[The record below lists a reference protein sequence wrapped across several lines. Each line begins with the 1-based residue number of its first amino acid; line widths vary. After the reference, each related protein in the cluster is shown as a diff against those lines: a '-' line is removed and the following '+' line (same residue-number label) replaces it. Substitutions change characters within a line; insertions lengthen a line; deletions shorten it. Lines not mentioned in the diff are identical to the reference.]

1 MKSLS
6 APGRRHEPLRRSEIP
21 AIAPARRLAGTGSVF
36 GAILDH
42 GPVARSTVARLT
54 GLSPASVTGHVGQLL
69 ARGLVRESAETA
81 GPRGLGRPHIPVEID
96 TGRYLVAGAHIAV
109 AHSTV
114 SLMDLRGRIV
124 AEDRRP
130 HRTTDPHR
138 MLADLAARLPRLT
151 AAHAAGRTVLALG
164 LATGHR
170 VDPVAGVIVEHPQLG
185 WRDVP
190 ARDILS
196 AATGLPVH
204 VDSHSRALARAEQL
218 FGEESTRTSTV
229 LLFVGAV
236 VDAAFATEGA
246 MHRGPRSGA
255 GSVAHLPLGTG
266 GTGGAGDTGG
276 VDGADSADGTGG
288 AEPCSCGR
296 AGCLQSEV
304 SERAMVRRAAAQGL
318 VVGSFRELLDRALAG
333 DPRAVALF
341 RRRARLVGRAAALL
355 LDMFDPEVL
364 VVVEP
369 GAGRI
374 PECLADLRA
383 EVAERSWV
391 CEDPERAVV
400 PTSFTGTV
408 LATAGGA
415 VALGALYTDPLGPW
429 PALPAVS

>member
-6 APGRRHEPLRRSEIP
+6 APARRSVPLRRSDVTP
-21 AIAPARRLAGTGSVF
+21 AAPVRRLPGTGAVL

-69 ARGLVRESAETA
+69 ARGLVRESAETT

-114 SLMDLRGRIV
+114 SLMDLRGRVV

-130 HRTTDPHR
+130 HRTTDPRR
-138 MLADLAARLPRLT
+138 MLDDLAGRLT
-151 AAHAAGRTVLALG
+151 PLVSAHAAGRDVLALG
-164 LATGHR
+164 VATGHR
-170 VDPVAGVIVEHPQLG
+170 VDPDSGVIVEHPQLG

-190 ARDILS
+190 VRDVLS
-196 AATGLPVH
+196 SATGLPVH
-204 VDSHSRALARAEQL
+204 VDSHSRALARAEQM
-218 FGEESTRTSTV
+218 FGEASTRASTV

-236 VDAAFATEGA
+236 VDAAFATGGA
-246 MHRGPRSGA
+246 LHRGPRSGA
-255 GSVAHLPLGTG
+255 GSVAHLPLGPG
-266 GTGGAGDTGG
+266 G
-276 VDGADSADGTGG
+276 SGG

-296 AGCLQSEV
+296 SGCLQSEV
-304 SERAMVRRAAAQGL
+304 SERAMIRRAAEQGL
-318 VVGSFRELLDRALAG
+318 PAASFRDLLDQALTGEA
-333 DPRAVALF
+333 RAVALF

-391 CEDPERAVV
+391 CDDPERAVV
-400 PTSFTGTV
+400 PSSFTGSV

-415 VALGALYTDPLGPW
+415 VALGALYLDPLGPW

>member
-1 MKSLS
+1 MKSPS
-6 APGRRHEPLRRSEIP
+6 
-21 AIAPARRLAGTGSVF
+21 APARRPREPRTGPLRRADIPAPDPGRRPTGTGSVF

-54 GLSPASVTGHVGQLL
+54 GLSPASVSGHVGRLL
-69 ARGLVRESAETA
+69 ARGLVRQSAETA
-81 GPRGLGRPHIPVEID
+81 GPRGLGRPHIPVEVD
-96 TGRYLVAGAHIAV
+96 TGTYLVAGAHIAV
-109 AHSTV
+109 AHSTL

-124 AEDRRP
+124 AEDRQP
-130 HRTTDPHR
+130 HRTTEPHR
-138 MLADLAARLPRLT
+138 LLAGLAARLPRLV
-151 AAHAAGRTVLALG
+151 AAHAGGRTVLALG

-170 VDPVAGVIVEHPQLG
+170 VDPASGVIVAHPQLG

-190 ARDILS
+190 ARDLLA

-218 FGEESTRTSTV
+218 FGQESTRASTV

-255 GSVAHLPLGTG
+255 GSVAHLPLDAG
-266 GTGGAGDTGG
+266 G
-276 VDGADSADGTGG
+276 SGG

-296 AGCLQSEV
+296 TGCLQSEV

-318 VVGSFRELLDRALAG
+318 VTGSFPELLARALAG
-333 DPRAVALF
+333 DALAVELF

-369 GAGRI
+369 GTGRI

-383 EVAERSWV
+383 EVGERSWV
-391 CEDPERAVV
+391 CDDPERAVV
-400 PTSFTGTV
+400 PSSFTGSV

-415 VALGALYTDPLGPW
+415 VALGSLYTDPLGHW

>member
-6 APGRRHEPLRRSEIP
+6 APGRRPSPPRRSDIP
-21 AIAPARRLAGTGSVF
+21 AAPPARRLAGPGPAF

-42 GPVARSTVARLT
+42 GPVARSTIARLT
-54 GLSPASVTGHVGQLL
+54 GLSPASVTGHVAQLL

-124 AEDRRP
+124 AEDRQP

-138 MLADLAARLPRLT
+138 MLGELAARLPRLV
-151 AAHAAGRTVLALG
+151 AAHAGGRTVLALG

-170 VDPVAGVIVEHPQLG
+170 VDPAAGVIVEHPHLG

-190 ARDILS
+190 ARDILA

-255 GSVAHLPLGTG
+255 GSVAHLPLGTAEPG
-266 GTGGAGDTGG
+266 GDA
-276 VDGADSADGTGG
+276 DGADG
-288 AEPCSCGR
+288 AGRCSCGR
-296 AGCLQSEV
+296 TDCLQSEV
-304 SERAMVRRAAAQGL
+304 SERAMVRRAAGQGL
-318 VVGSFRELLDRALAG
+318 AVDSFLELLDLALAG
-333 DPRAVALF
+333 EPRAVALF

-369 GAGRI
+369 GVGRM
-374 PECLADLRA
+374 PECLAGLRA
-383 EVAERSWV
+383 EVAKRSWV

>member
-6 APGRRHEPLRRSEIP
+6 AAARRATPLLRSDLP
-21 AIAPARRLAGTGSVF
+21 AIGPARRVSGTGSVLS
-36 GAILDH
+36 AILDH

-124 AEDRRP
+124 AEERQP
-130 HRTTDPHR
+130 HRSTDPHR
-138 MLADLAARLPRLT
+138 LLAALAERLPRLVS
-151 AAHAAGRTVLALG
+151 ARAAGRSVLALG
-164 LATGHR
+164 IATGHR
-170 VDPVAGVIVEHPQLG
+170 VDPVAGVIVEHSLLG

-190 ARDILS
+190 VRDVLS

-204 VDSHSRALARAEQL
+204 VDSHSRALTRAEQM
-218 FGEESTRTSTV
+218 FGEASTRASTV
-229 LLFVGAV
+229 LLFIGAV

-255 GSVAHLPLGTG
+255 GSVAHLPLGAG
-266 GTGGAGDTGG
+266 GSGGAD
-276 VDGADSADGTGG
+276 
-288 AEPCSCGR
+288 PCSCGR
-296 AGCLQSEV
+296 SGCLQSEV
-304 SERAMVRRAAAQGL
+304 SERAMVRRAAEQGL
-318 VVGSFRELLDRALAG
+318 LVASFGELLDQALAG
-333 DPRAVALF
+333 DARAVALF
-341 RRRARLVGRAAALL
+341 RRRARLVGRATALL

-374 PECLADLRA
+374 PQCLADLR
-383 EVAERSWV
+383 EQVAERSWV
-391 CEDPERAVV
+391 CDDPERAVV
-400 PTSFTGTV
+400 PSSFTGSV

-415 VALGALYTDPLGPW
+415 VALGALYVDPLGPW

>member
-1 MKSLS
+1 MKRLS
-6 APGRRHEPLRRSEIP
+6 
-21 AIAPARRLAGTGSVF
+21 APARRPQETRTTPLRRADIPAAVPGRRPTGTGSVL

-54 GLSPASVTGHVGQLL
+54 GLSPASVSGHVGRLL
-69 ARGLVRESAETA
+69 ARGLVREAAETA
-81 GPRGLGRPHIPVEID
+81 GPKGLGRPHIPVEID
-96 TGRYLVAGAHIAV
+96 TGSYLVAGAHIAV
-109 AHSTV
+109 AHSTL

-130 HRTTDPHR
+130 HGSTDPHR
-138 MLADLAARLPRLT
+138 LLAQLADRLPPLV
-151 AAHAAGRTVLALG
+151 AAHAGGRTVLALG

-170 VDPVAGVIVEHPQLG
+170 VDPVDGVIVAHPQLG
-185 WRDVP
+185 WHDVP
-190 ARDILS
+190 ARDLLA

-218 FGEESTRTSTV
+218 FGQESTRASTV

-236 VDAAFATEGA
+236 VDAAFATDGA
-246 MHRGPRSGA
+246 LHRGPRSGA
-255 GSVAHLPLGTG
+255 GSVAHLPLGARG
-266 GTGGAGDTGG
+266 
-276 VDGADSADGTGG
+276 SGG

-296 AGCLQSEV
+296 SGCLQSEV

-318 VVGSFRELLDRALAG
+318 VTGSFPELLDRALAG
-333 DPRAVALF
+333 DARAVELF

-369 GAGRI
+369 GAGRM
-374 PECLADLRA
+374 PECLAGLRA
-383 EVAERSWV
+383 EVAERSVV
-391 CEDPERAVV
+391 CDDPERAVV
-400 PTSFTGTV
+400 PSSFTGSV
-408 LATAGGA
+408 LAVAGGA
-415 VALGALYTDPLGPW
+415 VALGSLYTDPLGPW

>member
-6 APGRRHEPLRRSEIP
+6 APARRSVPLRRSDVTP
-21 AIAPARRLAGTGSVF
+21 AAPVRRLPGTGAVL

-69 ARGLVRESAETA
+69 ARGLVRESAETT

-114 SLMDLRGRIV
+114 SLMDLRGRVV

-130 HRTTDPHR
+130 HRTTDPRR
-138 MLADLAARLPRLT
+138 MLDDLAGRLT
-151 AAHAAGRTVLALG
+151 PLVSTHAAGRDVLALG
-164 LATGHR
+164 VATGHR
-170 VDPVAGVIVEHPQLG
+170 VDPDSGVIVEHPQLG

-190 ARDILS
+190 VRDVLS

-204 VDSHSRALARAEQL
+204 VDSHSRALARAEQM
-218 FGEESTRTSTV
+218 FGEASTRASTV

-236 VDAAFATEGA
+236 VDAAFATGGA
-246 MHRGPRSGA
+246 LHRGPRSGA
-255 GSVAHLPLGTG
+255 GSVAHLPLGPG
-266 GTGGAGDTGG
+266 G
-276 VDGADSADGTGG
+276 SGG

-296 AGCLQSEV
+296 SGCLQSEV
-304 SERAMVRRAAAQGL
+304 SERAMIRRAAEQGL
-318 VVGSFRELLDRALAG
+318 PAASFRDLLDQALTGEA
-333 DPRAVALF
+333 RAVALF

-391 CEDPERAVV
+391 CDDPERAVV
-400 PTSFTGTV
+400 PSSFTGSV

-415 VALGALYTDPLGPW
+415 VALGALYLDPLGPW

>member
-6 APGRRHEPLRRSEIP
+6 AAARRTTPLLRSDIP
-21 AIAPARRLAGTGSVF
+21 AVGPARRVPGTGSVLS
-36 GAILDH
+36 AILDH

-124 AEDRRP
+124 AEERQP

-138 MLADLAARLPRLT
+138 LLAGLAERIPRLVS
-151 AAHAAGRTVLALG
+151 ARAAGRTVPALG
-164 LATGHR
+164 VATGHR
-170 VDPVAGVIVEHPQLG
+170 VDPLAGMIVEHPLLG

-190 ARDILS
+190 VRDILS

-204 VDSHSRALARAEQL
+204 VDSHSRALARAEQM
-218 FGEESTRTSTV
+218 FGEASTRASMV
-229 LLFVGAV
+229 LLFIGAV

-255 GSVAHLPLGTG
+255 GSIAHLPLGAG
-266 GTGGAGDTGG
+266 G
-276 VDGADSADGTGG
+276 SGG

-296 AGCLQSEV
+296 SGCLQSEV
-304 SERAMVRRAAAQGL
+304 SERAMVRRAAEQGL
-318 VVGSFRELLDRALAG
+318 LVTSFRELLDQALAG
-333 DPRAVALF
+333 EARAVALF
-341 RRRARLVGRAAALL
+341 RRRAGLVGRAAALL
-355 LDMFDPEVL
+355 LDMFDPAVL

-374 PECLADLRA
+374 PECLADLR
-383 EVAERSWV
+383 EQVAERSWV
-391 CEDPERAVV
+391 CDDPERAVV
-400 PTSFTGTV
+400 PSSFTGSV

-415 VALGALYTDPLGPW
+415 VALGALYLDPLGPW

>member
-1 MKSLS
+1 M
-6 APGRRHEPLRRSEIP
+6 
-21 AIAPARRLAGTGSVF
+21 

-124 AEDRRP
+124 AEDRQP

-138 MLADLAARLPRLT
+138 LLAGLAERLPRLVS
-151 AAHAAGRTVLALG
+151 ARAAGRTVLALG
-164 LATGHR
+164 VATGHR
-170 VDPVAGVIVEHPQLG
+170 VDPVAGMIVEHPLLG

-190 ARDILS
+190 VRDVLS

-204 VDSHSRALARAEQL
+204 VDSHSRALARAEQM
-218 FGEESTRTSTV
+218 FGEASTRASMV
-229 LLFVGAV
+229 LLFIGAV

-255 GSVAHLPLGTG
+255 GSIAHLPLGAG
-266 GTGGAGDTGG
+266 G
-276 VDGADSADGTGG
+276 SGG

-296 AGCLQSEV
+296 SGCLQSEV
-304 SERAMVRRAAAQGL
+304 SERAMVRRASEQGL
-318 VVGSFRELLDRALAG
+318 LVVSFRELLDQALAG
-333 DPRAVALF
+333 EARAVALF

-383 EVAERSWV
+383 QVAERSWV
-391 CEDPERAVV
+391 CDDPERAVV
-400 PTSFTGTV
+400 PSSFTGSV

-415 VALGALYTDPLGPW
+415 VALGALYMDPLGPW

>member
-6 APGRRHEPLRRSEIP
+6 AAARRATPLLRSDIP
-21 AIAPARRLAGTGSVF
+21 AAGPARRVPGIGSVM

-124 AEDRRP
+124 AEDRQP

-138 MLADLAARLPRLT
+138 LLAGLAERLPRLVS
-151 AAHAAGRTVLALG
+151 ARAAGRTVLALG
-164 LATGHR
+164 VATGHR
-170 VDPVAGVIVEHPQLG
+170 VDPVAGTIVEHPLLG

-190 ARDILS
+190 VRDVLS

-204 VDSHSRALARAEQL
+204 VDSHSRALARAEQM
-218 FGEESTRTSTV
+218 FGEASTRASMV
-229 LLFVGAV
+229 LLFIGAV

-255 GSVAHLPLGTG
+255 GSIAHLPLGAG
-266 GTGGAGDTGG
+266 G
-276 VDGADSADGTGG
+276 SGG

-296 AGCLQSEV
+296 SGCLQSEV
-304 SERAMVRRAAAQGL
+304 SERAMVRRAAEQGL
-318 VVGSFRELLDRALAG
+318 LVPSFRELLVQALGGEA
-333 DPRAVALF
+333 RAVALF

-374 PECLADLRA
+374 PECLADLR
-383 EVAERSWV
+383 EQVAERSWV
-391 CEDPERAVV
+391 CDDPERAVV
-400 PTSFTGTV
+400 PSSFTGSV

-415 VALGALYTDPLGPW
+415 VALGALYMDPLGPW

>member
-6 APGRRHEPLRRSEIP
+6 APGRRPSPPRRSDIP
-21 AIAPARRLAGTGSVF
+21 AAPPVRRLAGTGPVF

-54 GLSPASVTGHVGQLL
+54 GLSPASVTGHVTSLL

-124 AEDRRP
+124 AEDRRA

-138 MLADLAARLPRLT
+138 MFAELAARLPRLT
-151 AAHAAGRTVLALG
+151 AAHADGRTVLALG

-170 VDPVAGVIVEHPQLG
+170 VDPVAGVIVDHPHLG

-190 ARDILS
+190 ARDVLT

-218 FGEESTRTSTV
+218 FGQESTRTSTV

-255 GSVAHLPLGTG
+255 GSVAHLPLGTEG
-266 GTGGAGDTGG
+266 ADGDVEGERGGAGG
-276 VDGADSADGTGG
+276 
-288 AEPCSCGR
+288 CSCGR

-318 VVGSFRELLDRALAG
+318 AVDSFPELLDRALSG

-369 GAGRI
+369 GAGRM
-374 PECLADLRA
+374 PECLAELRA
-383 EVAERSWV
+383 EVAKRSWV
-391 CEDPERAVV
+391 CEDPERTVV

-415 VALGALYTDPLGPW
+415 VALGALYADPLGPW

>member
-6 APGRRHEPLRRSEIP
+6 AAARRATPLLRSDIP
-21 AIAPARRLAGTGSVF
+21 AAGPARRVPGTGSVM

-54 GLSPASVTGHVGQLL
+54 GLSPASVTGHVGRLL

-124 AEDRRP
+124 AEDRQP

-138 MLADLAARLPRLT
+138 LLAGLAERLPRLVS
-151 AAHAAGRTVLALG
+151 ARAAGRTVLALG
-164 LATGHR
+164 VATGHR
-170 VDPVAGVIVEHPQLG
+170 VDPVAGMIVEHPLLG
-185 WRDVP
+185 WRHVPVRDV
-190 ARDILS
+190 LS

-204 VDSHSRALARAEQL
+204 VDSHSRALARAEQM
-218 FGEESTRTSTV
+218 FGEASTRASMV
-229 LLFVGAV
+229 LLFIGAV

-255 GSVAHLPLGTG
+255 GSIAHLPLGAG
-266 GTGGAGDTGG
+266 G
-276 VDGADSADGTGG
+276 SGG

-296 AGCLQSEV
+296 SGCLQSEV
-304 SERAMVRRAAAQGL
+304 SERAMVRRAAEQGL
-318 VVGSFRELLDRALAG
+318 LVASFRELLDQALAG
-333 DPRAVALF
+333 EARAVALF
-341 RRRARLVGRAAALL
+341 RRRSRLVGRAAALL

-374 PECLADLRA
+374 PECLADLR
-383 EVAERSWV
+383 EQVAERSWV
-391 CEDPERAVV
+391 CDDPERAVV
-400 PTSFTGTV
+400 PSSFTGSV

-415 VALGALYTDPLGPW
+415 VALGALYMDPLGPW

>member
-6 APGRRHEPLRRSEIP
+6 AAARRATPLLRSDIP
-21 AIAPARRLAGTGSVF
+21 AAGPARRVPGTGSVM

-54 GLSPASVTGHVGQLL
+54 GLSPASVTGHVGRLL

-124 AEDRRP
+124 AEDRQP

-138 MLADLAARLPRLT
+138 LLAGLAERLPRLVS
-151 AAHAAGRTVLALG
+151 AHAAGRTVLALG
-164 LATGHR
+164 VATGHR
-170 VDPVAGVIVEHPQLG
+170 VDPVAGMIMEHPLLG

-190 ARDILS
+190 VRDVLS

-204 VDSHSRALARAEQL
+204 VDSHSRALARAEQM
-218 FGEESTRTSTV
+218 FGEASTRASMV
-229 LLFVGAV
+229 LLFIGAV

-255 GSVAHLPLGTG
+255 GSIAHLPLGAG
-266 GTGGAGDTGG
+266 G
-276 VDGADSADGTGG
+276 SGG

-296 AGCLQSEV
+296 SGCLQSEV
-304 SERAMVRRAAAQGL
+304 SERAMVRRAAEQGL
-318 VVGSFRELLDRALAG
+318 LVASFRELLDQALAG
-333 DPRAVALF
+333 EARAVALF

-374 PECLADLRA
+374 PECLADLR
-383 EVAERSWV
+383 EQVAERSWV
-391 CEDPERAVV
+391 CDDPERAVV
-400 PTSFTGTV
+400 PSSFTGSV

-415 VALGALYTDPLGPW
+415 VALGALYMDPLGPW

>member
-6 APGRRHEPLRRSEIP
+6 AAARRATPLLRSDIP
-21 AIAPARRLAGTGSVF
+21 AAVPARRVTGTGSVLS
-36 GAILDH
+36 AILDH
-42 GPVARSTVARLT
+42 GPVARSIVARLT

-124 AEDRRP
+124 AEDRQP

-138 MLADLAARLPRLT
+138 LLAGLAERLPRLVSAR
-151 AAHAAGRTVLALG
+151 AAERTVLALG
-164 LATGHR
+164 VATGHR
-170 VDPVAGVIVEHPQLG
+170 VDPVAGMIVEHPLLG

-190 ARDILS
+190 VRDVLS

-204 VDSHSRALARAEQL
+204 VDSHSRALARAEQM
-218 FGEESTRTSTV
+218 FGEASTRASMV
-229 LLFVGAV
+229 LLFIGAV

-255 GSVAHLPLGTG
+255 GSIAHLPLGAG
-266 GTGGAGDTGG
+266 G
-276 VDGADSADGTGG
+276 SGG

-296 AGCLQSEV
+296 SGCLQSEV
-304 SERAMVRRAAAQGL
+304 SERAMVRRAAEQGL
-318 VVGSFRELLDRALAG
+318 LVASFRELLDQALAG
-333 DPRAVALF
+333 EARAVALF
-341 RRRARLVGRAAALL
+341 RRRAGLVGRAAALL
-355 LDMFDPEVL
+355 LDMFDPAVL

-374 PECLADLRA
+374 PECLADLR
-383 EVAERSWV
+383 EQVAERSWV
-391 CEDPERAVV
+391 CDDPERAVV
-400 PTSFTGTV
+400 PSSFTGSV

-415 VALGALYTDPLGPW
+415 VALGALYADPLGPW
-429 PALPAVS
+429 PAVS

>member
-1 MKSLS
+1 ML
-6 APGRRHEPLRRSEIP
+6 GE
-21 AIAPARRLAGTGSVF
+21 LAV
-36 GAILDH
+36 
-42 GPVARSTVARLT
+42 
-54 GLSPASVTGHVGQLL
+54 
-69 ARGLVRESAETA
+69 
-81 GPRGLGRPHIPVEID
+81 
-96 TGRYLVAGAHIAV
+96 
-109 AHSTV
+109 
-114 SLMDLRGRIV
+114 
-124 AEDRRP
+124 
-130 HRTTDPHR
+130 
-138 MLADLAARLPRLT
+138 RLPRLA
-151 AAHAAGRTVLALG
+151 AAHAGGRTVLALG

-190 ARDILS
+190 ARDILA

-255 GSVAHLPLGTG
+255 GSVAHLPLGTAEAG
-266 GTGGAGDTGG
+266 GDADGAGGG
-276 VDGADSADGTGG
+276 GR
-288 AEPCSCGR
+288 CSCGR
-296 AGCLQSEV
+296 TDCLQSEV
-304 SERAMVRRAAAQGL
+304 SERAMVRRAAGQGQA
-318 VVGSFRELLDRALAG
+318 VDSFPELLDLALAG
-333 DPRAVALF
+333 EPRAVALF

-369 GAGRI
+369 GWAGCPSVWPISGTRW
-374 PECLADLRA
+374 
-383 EVAERSWV
+383 RSAPGSARTRSGPW
-391 CEDPERAVV
+391 CRPASPARCW
-400 PTSFTGTV
+400 PRPH
-408 LATAGGA
+408 GA

>member
-1 MKSLS
+1 MVKSLS
-6 APGRRHEPLRRSEIP
+6 APVRRPTPLRRSDLP
-21 AIAPARRLAGTGSVF
+21 APGPARRVSGTGSVLS
-36 GAILDH
+36 AILDH

-54 GLSPASVTGHVGQLL
+54 GLSPASVTGHVGRLL
-69 ARGLVRESAETA
+69 ARGLVRESAETS

-138 MLADLAARLPRLT
+138 MLGDLAARLPRLAT
-151 AAHAAGRTVLALG
+151 AHAAGRTVLALG
-164 LATGHR
+164 VATGHR
-170 VDPVAGVIVEHPQLG
+170 VDPEAGVIVEHPQLG

-190 ARDILS
+190 VRDVLS

-204 VDSHSRALARAEQL
+204 VDSHARALARAEQM
-218 FGEESTRTSTV
+218 FGETSTRTSTV
-229 LLFVGAV
+229 LLFIGAV

-255 GSVAHLPLGTG
+255 GGVAHLPLGAG
-266 GTGGAGDTGG
+266 G
-276 VDGADSADGTGG
+276 SGG

-296 AGCLQSEV
+296 TGCLQSEV
-304 SERAMVRRAAAQGL
+304 SERAMVRRAAEQGL
-318 VVGSFRELLDRALAG
+318 RVASFRELLDLALAG
-333 DPRAVALF
+333 EGRALELF
-341 RRRARLVGRAAALL
+341 RRRAGLVGRAAALL

-374 PECLADLRA
+374 PECLAELRA
-383 EVAERSWV
+383 QVAERSAV
-391 CEDPERAVV
+391 CDDAERAVV
-400 PTSFTGTV
+400 PSSFTGSV

-415 VALGALYTDPLGPW
+415 VALGALYGDPLGPW
-429 PALPAVS
+429 PALPAVC

>member
-6 APGRRHEPLRRSEIP
+6 AAARRTTPLLRSDVP
-21 AIAPARRLAGTGSVF
+21 AAGPARRVQGTGSVLS
-36 GAILDH
+36 AILDH

-124 AEDRRP
+124 AEDRQP

-138 MLADLAARLPRLT
+138 LLAGLAERIPRLVS
-151 AAHAAGRTVLALG
+151 ARAAGRTVLALG
-164 LATGHR
+164 VATGHR
-170 VDPVAGVIVEHPQLG
+170 VDPVAGMIVEHPLLG

-190 ARDILS
+190 VRDVLS

-204 VDSHSRALARAEQL
+204 VDSHSRALARAEQM
-218 FGEESTRTSTV
+218 FGEASTRASMV
-229 LLFVGAV
+229 LLFIGAV

-255 GSVAHLPLGTG
+255 GSIAHLPLGAG
-266 GTGGAGDTGG
+266 G
-276 VDGADSADGTGG
+276 SGG

-296 AGCLQSEV
+296 SGCLQSEV
-304 SERAMVRRAAAQGL
+304 SERAMVRRAAEQGL
-318 VVGSFRELLDRALAG
+318 LVASFRELLDQALAG
-333 DPRAVALF
+333 EARAVALF
-341 RRRARLVGRAAALL
+341 RRRAGLVGRAAALL
-355 LDMFDPEVL
+355 LDMFDPAVL

-374 PECLADLRA
+374 PECLADLR
-383 EVAERSWV
+383 EQVAERSWV
-391 CEDPERAVV
+391 CDDPERSVV
-400 PTSFTGTV
+400 PSSFTGSV

-415 VALGALYTDPLGPW
+415 VALGALYLDPLGPW

>member
-6 APGRRHEPLRRSEIP
+6 AAARRATPLLRSDIP
-21 AIAPARRLAGTGSVF
+21 AAVPARRVTGTGSVLS
-36 GAILDH
+36 AILDH

-124 AEDRRP
+124 AEDRQP

-138 MLADLAARLPRLT
+138 LLAGLAERLPRLVSAR
-151 AAHAAGRTVLALG
+151 AAERTVLALG
-164 LATGHR
+164 VATGHR
-170 VDPVAGVIVEHPQLG
+170 VDPVAGMIVEHPLLG

-190 ARDILS
+190 VRDVLS

-204 VDSHSRALARAEQL
+204 VDSHSRALARAEQM
-218 FGEESTRTSTV
+218 FGEASTRASMV
-229 LLFVGAV
+229 LLFIGAV

-255 GSVAHLPLGTG
+255 GSIAHLPLGAG
-266 GTGGAGDTGG
+266 G
-276 VDGADSADGTGG
+276 SGG
-288 AEPCSCGR
+288 AEPCPCGR
-296 AGCLQSEV
+296 SGCLQSEV
-304 SERAMVRRAAAQGL
+304 SERAMVRRAAEQGL
-318 VVGSFRELLDRALAG
+318 LVASFRELLDQALAG
-333 DPRAVALF
+333 EARAVALF
-341 RRRARLVGRAAALL
+341 RRRAGLVGRAAALL
-355 LDMFDPEVL
+355 LDMFDPAVL

-374 PECLADLRA
+374 PECLADLR
-383 EVAERSWV
+383 EQVAERSWV
-391 CEDPERAVV
+391 CDDPERAVV
-400 PTSFTGTV
+400 PSSFTGSV

-415 VALGALYTDPLGPW
+415 VALGALYADPLGPW

>member
-6 APGRRHEPLRRSEIP
+6 APVRRRHEDRPTPLRRSDIP
-21 AIAPARRLAGTGSVF
+21 SAGPARRVPGTGSVL

-54 GLSPASVTGHVGQLL
+54 GLSPASVSGHVGQLL

-81 GPRGLGRPHIPVEID
+81 GPKGLGRPHIPVEID
-96 TGRYLVAGAHIAV
+96 TGRFLVAGAHIAV

-124 AEDRRP
+124 AEERQP
-130 HRTTDPHR
+130 HRTTEPR
-138 MLADLAARLPRLT
+138 RILNGLAARLPRLV
-151 AAHAAGRTVLALG
+151 AAHAGGRTVLALG

-170 VDPVAGVIVEHPQLG
+170 VDPVTGVIVEHPQLG

-190 ARDILS
+190 ARDILA

-218 FGEESTRTSTV
+218 FGEESTRSSTV

-255 GSVAHLPLGTG
+255 GSVAHLPLG
-266 GTGGAGDTGG
+266 AG
-276 VDGADSADGTGG
+276 GTGG

-296 AGCLQSEV
+296 SGCLQSEV

-318 VVGSFRELLDRALAG
+318 FVGSFPELLDQALAG
-333 DPRAVALF
+333 DARAVALF

-400 PTSFTGTV
+400 PTSFTGSV

-415 VALGALYTDPLGPW
+415 VALGALYVDPLGPW

>member
-6 APGRRHEPLRRSEIP
+6 AAARRATPLLRSDIP
-21 AIAPARRLAGTGSVF
+21 AAVPARRVTGTGSVLS
-36 GAILDH
+36 AILDH

-124 AEDRRP
+124 AEDRQP

-138 MLADLAARLPRLT
+138 LLAGLAERLPRLVSAR
-151 AAHAAGRTVLALG
+151 AAERTVLALG
-164 LATGHR
+164 VATGHR
-170 VDPVAGVIVEHPQLG
+170 VDPVAGMIVEHPLLG

-190 ARDILS
+190 VRDVLS

-204 VDSHSRALARAEQL
+204 VDSHSRALARAEQM
-218 FGEESTRTSTV
+218 FGEASTRASMV
-229 LLFVGAV
+229 LLFIGAV

-255 GSVAHLPLGTG
+255 GSIAHLPLGASG
-266 GTGGAGDTGG
+266 
-276 VDGADSADGTGG
+276 SGG

-296 AGCLQSEV
+296 SGCLQSEV
-304 SERAMVRRAAAQGL
+304 SERAMVRRAAEQGL
-318 VVGSFRELLDRALAG
+318 LVASFRELLDQALAG
-333 DPRAVALF
+333 EARAVALF
-341 RRRARLVGRAAALL
+341 RRRAGLVGRAAALL
-355 LDMFDPEVL
+355 LDMFDPAVL

-374 PECLADLRA
+374 PECLADLR
-383 EVAERSWV
+383 EQVAERSWV
-391 CEDPERAVV
+391 CDDPERAVV
-400 PTSFTGTV
+400 PSSFTGSV

-415 VALGALYTDPLGPW
+415 VALGALYADPLGPW

>member
-6 APGRRHEPLRRSEIP
+6 AAARRPSPLLRSDIP
-21 AIAPARRLAGTGSVF
+21 STGPARRVPGTGSVL

-54 GLSPASVTGHVGQLL
+54 GLSPASVSGHVGQLL
-69 ARGLVRESAETA
+69 ARGLVRESAETV
-81 GPRGLGRPHIPVEID
+81 GPKGLGRPHIPVEID
-96 TGRYLVAGAHIAV
+96 TDRFLVAGAHIAV

-124 AEDRRP
+124 AEDRQP
-130 HRTTDPHR
+130 HRTTDPRR
-138 MLADLAARLPRLT
+138 MLGELAARLTRL
-151 AAHAAGRTVLALG
+151 AAEHGSGRTLLALG
-164 LATGHR
+164 FATGHW
-170 VDPVAGVIVEHPQLG
+170 VDPAAGVIVEHPQLG

-190 ARDILS
+190 VRDILS

-218 FGEESTRTSTV
+218 FGETSTRTSTV

-255 GSVAHLPLGTG
+255 GSVAHLPLG
-266 GTGGAGDTGG
+266 AG
-276 VDGADSADGTGG
+276 GTGG

-296 AGCLQSEV
+296 TGCLQSEV
-304 SERAMVRRAAAQGL
+304 SERAMVRRAAGQGL
-318 VVGSFRELLDRALAG
+318 VVGSFPELLEQALAG

-369 GAGRI
+369 GVGRI
-374 PECLADLRA
+374 PECLAGLRA

-391 CEDPERAVV
+391 CDDPARVVV
-400 PTSFTGTV
+400 PSSFTGSV

-415 VALGALYTDPLGPW
+415 VALGALYVDPLGPW

>member
-1 MKSLS
+1 M
-6 APGRRHEPLRRSEIP
+6 
-21 AIAPARRLAGTGSVF
+21 

-109 AHSTV
+109 VHSTV

-124 AEDRRP
+124 AEDRQP

-138 MLADLAARLPRLT
+138 LLAGLAERLPRLVS
-151 AAHAAGRTVLALG
+151 ARAAGRTVLALG
-164 LATGHR
+164 VATGHR
-170 VDPVAGVIVEHPQLG
+170 VDPVAGMIVEHPLLG

-190 ARDILS
+190 VRDVLS

-204 VDSHSRALARAEQL
+204 VDSHSRALARAEQM
-218 FGEESTRTSTV
+218 FGEASTRASMV
-229 LLFVGAV
+229 LLFIGAV

-255 GSVAHLPLGTG
+255 GSIAHLPLGAG
-266 GTGGAGDTGG
+266 G
-276 VDGADSADGTGG
+276 SGG

-296 AGCLQSEV
+296 SGCLQSEV
-304 SERAMVRRAAAQGL
+304 SERAMVRRAAEQGL
-318 VVGSFRELLDRALAG
+318 PAASFRELLDQALAG
-333 DPRAVALF
+333 EARAVALF

-374 PECLADLRA
+374 PECLADLR
-383 EVAERSWV
+383 EQVAERSWV
-391 CEDPERAVV
+391 CDDPERAVV
-400 PTSFTGTV
+400 PSSFTGSV

-415 VALGALYTDPLGPW
+415 VALGALYMDPLGPW

>member
-6 APGRRHEPLRRSEIP
+6 AAARRATPLLRSDIP
-21 AIAPARRLAGTGSVF
+21 AAGPARRIPGIGSVM

-124 AEDRRP
+124 AEDRQP

-138 MLADLAARLPRLT
+138 LLAGLAERLPRLVS
-151 AAHAAGRTVLALG
+151 ARAAGRTVLALG
-164 LATGHR
+164 VATGHR
-170 VDPVAGVIVEHPQLG
+170 VDPVAGTIVEHPLLG

-190 ARDILS
+190 VRDVLS

-204 VDSHSRALARAEQL
+204 VDSHSRALARAEQM
-218 FGEESTRTSTV
+218 FGEASTRASMV
-229 LLFVGAV
+229 LLFIGAV

-255 GSVAHLPLGTG
+255 GSIAHLPLGAG
-266 GTGGAGDTGG
+266 G
-276 VDGADSADGTGG
+276 SGG

-296 AGCLQSEV
+296 SGCLQSEV
-304 SERAMVRRAAAQGL
+304 SERAMVRRAAEQGL
-318 VVGSFRELLDRALAG
+318 LVPSFRELLDQALGGEA
-333 DPRAVALF
+333 RAVALF

-374 PECLADLRA
+374 PECLADLR
-383 EVAERSWV
+383 EQVAERSWV
-391 CEDPERAVV
+391 CDDPERAVV
-400 PTSFTGTV
+400 PSSFTGSV

-415 VALGALYTDPLGPW
+415 VALGALYMDPLGPW

>member
-6 APGRRHEPLRRSEIP
+6 AAARRTTPLLRSDIP
-21 AIAPARRLAGTGSVF
+21 AAGPARRVPGTGSVLS
-36 GAILDH
+36 AILDH

-124 AEDRRP
+124 AEDRQP

-138 MLADLAARLPRLT
+138 LLAGLAERIPRLVS
-151 AAHAAGRTVLALG
+151 ARAAGRTVLALG
-164 LATGHR
+164 VATGHR
-170 VDPVAGVIVEHPQLG
+170 VDPVAGTIVEHPLLG

-190 ARDILS
+190 VRDVLS

-204 VDSHSRALARAEQL
+204 VDSHSRALARAEQM
-218 FGEESTRTSTV
+218 FGEASTRASMV
-229 LLFVGAV
+229 LLFIGAV

-255 GSVAHLPLGTG
+255 GSIAHLPLGAG
-266 GTGGAGDTGG
+266 G
-276 VDGADSADGTGG
+276 SGG

-296 AGCLQSEV
+296 SGCLQSEV
-304 SERAMVRRAAAQGL
+304 SERAMVRRAAEQGL
-318 VVGSFRELLDRALAG
+318 LVASFRELLDQALAG
-333 DPRAVALF
+333 EARAVALF
-341 RRRARLVGRAAALL
+341 RRRAGLVGRAAALL
-355 LDMFDPEVL
+355 LDMFDPAVL

-374 PECLADLRA
+374 PECLADLR
-383 EVAERSWV
+383 EQVAERSWV
-391 CEDPERAVV
+391 CDDPERAVV
-400 PTSFTGTV
+400 PSSFTGSV

-415 VALGALYTDPLGPW
+415 VALGALYLDPLGPW

>member
-6 APGRRHEPLRRSEIP
+6 APRRRPDPLRRSDIP
-21 AIAPARRLAGTGSVF
+21 AVVPARRLAGTGSVF

-54 GLSPASVTGHVGQLL
+54 GLSPASVTGHVAQLL
-69 ARGLVRESAETA
+69 ARGLVRESAETT
-81 GPRGLGRPHIPVEID
+81 GPRGIGRPHIPVEID

-124 AEDRRP
+124 AEDRQP

-138 MLADLAARLPRLT
+138 MLGELAARLPRLT
-151 AAHAAGRTVLALG
+151 AAHAGGRTVLALG

-266 GTGGAGDTGG
+266 GTGGAGGAGEAGEAGAGG
-276 VDGADSADGTGG
+276 GAD
-288 AEPCSCGR
+288 PCSCGR
-296 AGCLQSEV
+296 TGCLQSEV
-304 SERAMVRRAAAQGL
+304 SERAMVRRAVAQGL
-318 VVGSFRELLDRALAG
+318 VVESFRELLDRALAG

-369 GAGRI
+369 GAGRM

-400 PTSFTGTV
+400 PTSFTGAV

-415 VALGALYTDPLGPW
+415 VALGALYADPLGPW

>member
-1 MKSLS
+1 MNSLS
-6 APGRRHEPLRRSEIP
+6 APGRRTDPLRRSDLP
-21 AIAPARRLAGTGSVF
+21 VAATARRLAGTGSVF

-69 ARGLVRESAETA
+69 ARGLVRESAETS
-81 GPRGLGRPHIPVEID
+81 GPRGLGRPHIPVEVD

-124 AEDRRP
+124 AEDRQP
-130 HRTTDPHR
+130 HRTKDPHR
-138 MLADLAARLPRLT
+138 MLVELASRLPRLT
-151 AAHAAGRTVLALG
+151 AAHAGGRTVLALG

-170 VDPVAGVIVEHPQLG
+170 VDPVAGMIVEHPQLG

-190 ARDILS
+190 ARDILA

-266 GTGGAGDTGG
+266 GTGSPGAGGD
-276 VDGADSADGTGG
+276 GG

-296 AGCLQSEV
+296 TGCLQSEV

-318 VVGSFRELLDRALAG
+318 VVGSFRELLDRALAA

-369 GAGRI
+369 GSGRI
-374 PECLADLRA
+374 PACLADLRA

-400 PTSFTGTV
+400 PTSFTGSV